1 MTNYPTRADLLALI
15 SKMSIQEQA
24 SVRKSAEERSP
35 NGATF
40 LSHSS
45 RDSDILPGAIQLLE
59 NHGAT
64 VYVDKKDPALPPYT
78 SKTTAETLKT
88 RINQSKK
95 FVLLAS
101 ENSKESRWVPWEL
114 GLADG
119 YKTMRQV
126 AILPTVETRANTS
139 WTKWEYLGIYDRIV
153 WGGHQSYTGDI
164 WMVLNHKANT
174 ATELRE
180 WLRRP

>member
-1 MTNYPTRADLLALI
+1 MINYPTRADLRDL
-15 SKMSIQEQA
+15 MSNMSLQEQA

-35 NGATF
+35 NGAAF

-45 RDSDILPGAIQLLE
+45 RDSDILPGAIQLIE

-64 VYVDKKDPALPPYT
+64 VYVDKKDPTLPPYT
-78 SKTTAETLKT
+78 SKTTAETLKA

-101 ENSKESRWVPWEL
+101 ENSRESRWVPWEL

-119 YKTMRQV
+119 YKSMRQV
-126 AILPTVETRANTS
+126 AILPTVETRTDTS
-139 WTKWEYLGIYDRIV
+139 WTTWEYLGIYDRIV
-153 WGGHQSYTGDI
+153 WGGHKSYSGDI
-164 WMVLNHKANT
+164 WMVLDHKANT

-180 WLRRP
+180 WLGRP